1 VVDNGFKS
9 RLAKPKTIKLSLADS
24 PILFINNMNTVTYIC
39 FTYNDLQKEKK
50 KKRMRMRE

>member
-1 VVDNGFKS
+1 
-9 RLAKPKTIKLSLADS
+9 
-24 PILFINNMNTVTYIC
+24 MNTVTYIC